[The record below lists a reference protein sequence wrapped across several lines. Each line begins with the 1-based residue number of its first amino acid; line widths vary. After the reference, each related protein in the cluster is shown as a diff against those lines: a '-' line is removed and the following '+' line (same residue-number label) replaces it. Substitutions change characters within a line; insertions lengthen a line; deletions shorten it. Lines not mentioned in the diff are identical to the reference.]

1 VAADPIQPVDDS
13 GFLPFTV
20 PHFRWWAA
28 QVVLDTGDPFVP
40 QEFQEAFLEDV
51 FAGYTIC
58 WLVVPESNGKTS
70 LVAALALYHSEY
82 REFAAV
88 PVAAATR
95 EQAGLIY
102 RQGEGFVLRS
112 PRLHEMGESIV
123 AIRKG
128 KRTTAAPRFDCLEGY
143 RRINCTNGSRIQ
155 VFASDEGHGDGV
167 LFTLGIIDELHRA
180 KDLGLFRVW
189 SGKTGKRGGQLIVI
203 STAGEPGSEFEETRS
218 KMRQEA
224 TDVRRDGCF
233 VRAAGANYV
242 LHDWA
247 VPQGGDLLDF
257 DLVAQANPLSTITAE
272 TLEAKW
278 NSPGMTLEHWS
289 RLTCNVPTRS
299 AQAAV
304 TEAEWADCGVDEEIP
319 EGVPIWAGLDV
330 AWKYDTT
337 AIVPLWWRDNEW
349 RQLGKAEILVPPRD
363 GNSLDPDLVEAAIL
377 RVHER
382 NPIHTVVMDTSK
394 AEQLAEWIRT
404 EIGAE
409 VVDRTQSNP
418 MAVIDYDRW
427 MEAMRK
433 KWLRHS
439 RDPGL
444 SRHVLNA
451 VAKTL
456 PQGDIRFERA
466 RVTRKSK
473 DQDRL
478 VIDALTAASQVH
490 MVASAPEEEEEDEGE
505 ILVAYA

>member
-1 VAADPIQPVDDS
+1 MAAVEQPKPVDDS

-20 PHFRWWAA
+20 PHFKWWARRC
-28 QVVLDTGDPFVP
+28 VLDDGEPFETEV
-40 QEFQEAFLEDV
+40 FQDAFLEDV
-51 FAGYTIC
+51 FAGFTIC
-58 WLVVPESNGKTS
+58 WLIVPEGCGKTT
-70 LVAALALYHSEY
+70 LVASIALYHSEH
-82 REFAAV
+82 REFASV

-102 RQGEGFVLRS
+102 RQAEGFVLRT
-112 PRLHEMGESIV
+112 PHLHEMGESIV

-128 KRTTAAPRFDCLEGY
+128 KRTTAAPLFDCLEGY

-155 VFASDEGHGDGV
+155 VFASDEGHADGV

-189 SGKTGKRGGQLIVI
+189 SGKTGKRGGQLLVI
-203 STAGEPGSEFEETRS
+203 STAGEPGSEFEVTRT
-218 KMRQEA
+218 KMRTEA
-224 TDVRRDGCF
+224 REITREGCF
-233 VRAAGANYV
+233 TRAAGLDYV

-247 VPQGGDLLDF
+247 VPEGGDLMDF
-257 DLVAQANPLSTITAE
+257 DLVAGANPLSTITPE
-272 TLEAKW
+272 TLAAKW
-278 NSPGMTLEHWS
+278 DSPGMTLEHWS

-304 TEAEWADCGVDEEIP
+304 TEAEWDAGGVDVEIP
-319 EGVPIWAGLDV
+319 EGEPIWAGLDV

-337 AIVPLWWRDNEW
+337 SLVPLWWRDDEW
-349 RQLGKAEILVPPRD
+349 RQLGKAEILIPPRN

-418 MAVIDYDRW
+418 MAVLDYARW

-433 KWLRHS
+433 GWLKHS
-439 RDPGL
+439 RDAGL
-444 SRHVLNA
+444 TRHVLNA

-466 RVTRKSK
+466 SGVRRSRN
-473 DQDRL
+473 QERL
-478 VIDALTAASQVH
+478 VIDALTAASMVH
-490 MVASAPEEEEEDEGE
+490 MVASADDDEPPGE
-505 ILVAYA
+505 ILAAYA